1 MRPFS
6 GGPTRYT
13 SALTLFAT
21 LLVVGVPGSAL
32 AASITLAAVDAD
44 RGSGS
49 YPGPIT
55 GVFGNDNVIA
65 ILAPPSDVDITLLP
79 TQERGGVEFDFGGVP
94 AGATI
99 TKATLF
105 LTLLASGVDA
115 GDAAQVH
122 GYPGD
127 GVVAAADLNTVNQVG
142 SFSGP
147 IAGSTTLEVPID
159 VGFIQSLVDSN
170 ALFAGFMVQG
180 VGTPGNSV
188 VFAFWGTSTAIP
200 PEDRPPAPGLE
211 IEFQQPV
218 PEPGS
223 LLLLGAGIG
232 MSFLRRWR

>member
-1 MRPFS
+1 MRSTVALALPS
-6 GGPTRYT
+6 VVVAA
-13 SALTLFAT
+13 ALTFAI
-21 LLVVGVPGSAL
+21 PDSAS
-32 AASITLAAVDAD
+32 AASITLDAVDAD
-44 RGSGS
+44 RGSGP

-55 GVFGNDNVIA
+55 GLFDNDNVIA

-79 TQERGGVEFDFGGVP
+79 THERGGVEFDFAGVP

-99 TKATLF
+99 TQATLL
-105 LTLLASGVDA
+105 LTLLASGVEA

-127 GVVAAADLNTVNQVG
+127 GVVAVADLNTVNQVG

-147 IAGSTTLEVPID
+147 IAGSTTFEVPID
-159 VGFIQSLVDSN
+159 VSFIQSLVDSN

-188 VFAFWGTSTAIP
+188 VFAFWGTSTGVP
-200 PEDRPPAPGLE
+200 PEDRPPAPELE

-232 MSFLRRWR
+232 MTFLRRRR

>member
-1 MRPFS
+1 MSHTAVLVPAVAALLTFGLSQAAS
-6 GGPTRYT
+6 G
-13 SALTLFAT
+13 
-21 LLVVGVPGSAL
+21 
-32 AASITLAAVDAD
+32 ASITLAAVDAD
-44 RGSGS
+44 RGSGLF
-49 YPGPIT
+49 PGPIT
-55 GVFGNDNVIA
+55 NLFNNDNAIA

-79 TQERGGVEFDFGGVP
+79 THERGGVEFDFAGVP

-105 LTLLASGVDA
+105 LTFLPSGVAA

-127 GVVAAADLNTVNQVG
+127 GVVAAADLNTVNEVG

-147 IAGSTTLEVPID
+147 IAGNTTLQVPID
-159 VGFIQSLVDSN
+159 VGFIQSLADSN

-188 VFAFWGTSTAIP
+188 VFAFWGTSTGVP
-200 PEDRPPAPGLE
+200 PEDRPPAPELE

-223 LLLLGAGIG
+223 LLLLGTGIG
-232 MSFLRRWR
+232 LTLLRRRR